1 MKEKVTNR
9 ARSMGELGAFLG
21 QVFRRD
27 EIESA
32 IASYHPRSS
41 DIVFS
46 PFGYSEGTA
55 FRRRMF
61 SWWRRATTSAF
72 KRSRDWKQLQMYPNR
87 RFTRPAIGFNHGPIL
102 FPAAKASREVFGSHT
117 QRRHPKSVRKLGIA
131 E

>member
-46 PFGYSEGTA
+46 PFSKCDTTWLQQT
-55 FRRRMF
+55 FHTM
-61 SWWRRATTSAF
+61 RA
-72 KRSRDWKQLQMYPNR
+72 
-87 RFTRPAIGFNHGPIL
+87 
-102 FPAAKASREVFGSHT
+102 
-117 QRRHPKSVRKLGIA
+117 RRHGFR
-131 E
+131 